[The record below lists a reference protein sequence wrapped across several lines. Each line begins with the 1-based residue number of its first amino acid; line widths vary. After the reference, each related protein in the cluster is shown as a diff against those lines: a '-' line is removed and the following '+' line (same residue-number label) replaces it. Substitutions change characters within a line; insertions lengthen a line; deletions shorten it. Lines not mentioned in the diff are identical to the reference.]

1 MKTIKSIF
9 EIYYFK
15 HSLILFF
22 RYFFEIIVQKFI
34 FIFIYNAKF
43 TYIEICFKF
52 H

>member
-34 FIFIYNAKF
+34 FIYNAKF